1 MSFGLHS
8 NVCTPNIEFV
18 EGIMVK
24 PLAMRY
30 LGGRCLMKGSEF
42 IIHSSCV
49 PGARPASLK
58 LLLSDKSDAAKHTLS
73 FCINTI
79 FSHLPI
85 CPLRTHRPENQG
97 KGGIV
102 PYAICR
108 VIQSMNVKTQPNPHT
123 KPYLAL
129 SRFMINITK
138 NFIR

>member
-1 MSFGLHS
+1 
-8 NVCTPNIEFV
+8 
-18 EGIMVK
+18 MVK

-58 LLLSDKSDAAKHTLS
+58 LLLSDKYDAAKHTLS

-85 CPLRTHRPENQG
+85 SIMPVKDSQARNQG

-108 VIQSMNVKTQPNPHT
+108 VSSNP
-123 KPYLAL
+123 
-129 SRFMINITK
+129 
-138 NFIR
+138 